1 MIMMLLDVIM
11 LYWQLHTGIYEKRS
25 SAKLWQVGID
35 LCLKYCKC
43 LTNDISDDFLKL
55 LCRGI

>member
-1 MIMMLLDVIM
+1 MLLDAIM
-11 LYWQLHTGIYEKRS
+11 LYWKLHTGIYEKRS
-25 SAKLWQVGID
+25 SAKLWQIGID

-43 LTNDISDDFLKL
+43 LTNDISDDFVKL